1 MSSLV
6 IIEIEAGASTTLC
19 SNFDTLS
26 MVIFIKSSIDSF
38 VRSTGASWEKAGG
51 YPKVSPNSSAK
62 HAKQL
67 FLTIRDSFSGVRLRR
82 AALGLR
88 CSYRNRK
95 VKRSPFPEF
104 RLHPDFSAVAL
115 DDLSANRQADARP

>member
-6 IIEIEAGASTTLC
+6 TIVTDAGAWEIFC

-26 MVIFIKSSIDSF
+26 MVIFINSSIDSF
-38 VRSTGASWEKAGG
+38 VRSTGATWEKTGG
-51 YPKVSPNSSAK
+51 YPKVIPNSSAN

-82 AALGLR
+82 VALGLLR

-95 VKRSPFPEF
+95 IKSRSF
-104 RLHPDFSAVAL
+104 A
-115 DDLSANRQADARP
+115 Q